1 MPALGQKQIW
11 LTPIA
16 MSALPLKVDVK
27 AAAHKEL
34 AAKNKKPSGLT
45 P

>member
-1 MPALGQKQIW
+1 MSASGQKQ
-11 LTPIA
+11 TFA
-16 MSALPLKVDVK
+16 VQTGMSALPLKADVK

-34 AAKNKKPSGLT
+34 AAKNKTPSGLT